1 MSSPTDRLPVRSAI
15 TGGKEE
21 AEATLLEG
29 CVRDGVIGEGQGG
42 RGHRIGDARTKPDV
56 GPRCQNDTS
65 KETTTKTRGDL
76 MLCYEQK

>member
-29 CVRDGVIGEGQGG
+29 CVRDGVVGEGQGG
-42 RGHRIGDARTKPDV
+42 RGHRIGDA
-56 GPRCQNDTS
+56 G
-65 KETTTKTRGDL
+65 TKTGRRSAVS
-76 MLCYEQK
+76 E